1 MASADCRQFYRR
13 QGEAARPF
21 TDAASAGVDV
31 ASGWTPGGQRQLAGS
46 VHDSR
51 VPSGATPACCRFG
64 ENSQFISQTRQRRP
78 FFIRHISPQQQAVNQ
93 KSVQHRHSAQTF
105 NDVIRKACVQKN
117 PDRPSAIFSLPAI
130 QTAQGQVQFIGNT
143 PHLFTRFVA
152 GLHSAHGLL
161 PDLCADPFHGRGG
174 FPYPVYGRRSGG

>member
-1 MASADCRQFYRR
+1 MASEDCRQFYRR

-31 ASGWTPGGQRQLAGS
+31 ASGWKPAAPKVPGRDSLLALFTTAVSRQG
-46 VHDSR
+46 
-51 VPSGATPACCRFG
+51 
-64 ENSQFISQTRQRRP
+64 RRP
-78 FFIRHISPQQQAVNQ
+78 CIVVPVMPASSLARPASVYRFLSSTSARSSRLLTRKVSSTGILRRHLMMLSEKHVC
-93 KSVQHRHSAQTF
+93 K
-105 NDVIRKACVQKN
+105 KN

-143 PHLFTRFVA
+143 PHLFPRFVA
-152 GLHSAHGLL
+152 GLHSAHGLP

-174 FPYPVYGRRSGG
+174 FPYPV

>member
-31 ASGWTPGGQRQLAGS
+31 ASGWKPAGRRQLAGS

-51 VPSGATPACCRFG
+51 VPSGTTPVYCSIGEAC
-64 ENSQFISQTRQRRP
+64 QFISQTCQRIP
-78 FFIRHISPQQQAVNQ
+78 FFIQHISPQQQTVDQESIN
-93 KSVQHRHSAQTF
+93 HRHSAQTF

-143 PHLFTRFVA
+143 PHLFPRFVA
-152 GLHSAHGLL
+152 GLHSAHGLP
-161 PDLCADPFHGRGG
+161 PDLCANPFHGRGG
-174 FPYPVYGRRSGG
+174 FPYPV